1 MTNAISNNI
10 VDTDAIHAWATH
22 ALAAPAAALEEL
34 YARMERHG
42 MHRADLH
49 SIPSLGYGA
58 SLGCKIQ
65 SSHHYRMEDAVLD
78 SMEEEEAIYCA
89 YIRYCAAR
97 LNLRRMIDVS
107 PLSDFKKQVI
117 LYRSLSYPPVSFRLI
132 GDLMGHVSGSW
143 IFKVY
148 TMGVEEFG
156 TWAVDTEFYYPV
168 PSTPASKS

>member
-1 MTNAISNNI
+1 MTDTISNNI
-10 VDTDAIHAWATH
+10 DTDAIHAWATH

-49 SIPSLGYGA
+49 SIPSLGYGN

-65 SSHHYRMEDAVLD
+65 SSHSYGMEDAVID
-78 SMEEEEAIYCA
+78 SLEEEEAIYCA

-107 PLSDFKKQVI
+107 PLSDLKKQVV
-117 LYRSLSYPPVSFRLI
+117 LCRSLSYPSVPYGAI
-132 GDLMGHVSGSW
+132 GVLLGNLSKSW
-143 IFKVY
+143 VFKLY
-148 TMGVEEFG
+148 TMAVEEFG
-156 TWAVDTEFYYPV
+156 TWGVNTEFYYPV
-168 PSTPASKS
+168 PSTPASKL